1 MKVKRRREDF
11 VVREI
16 SNFAIQGGAV
26 AIYQLEKS
34 GIGTPEAIQIIQRTW
49 NLSQKDVS
57 YGGLKDR
64 HAITTQTISIYGGPH
79 ADLDEEKFSLR
90 YLGQASVAFQSKD
103 IVANEFEIR
112 LRGLTKEHADKMLA
126 CAQDPSFAVPNYF
139 DQQRFGSVGA
149 SGEFVAH
156 PWCLGNYEKAL
167 YLAIAEFNP
176 NDSPPEREQKEIVR
190 DHWGDWQ
197 ACKDRLERSNRRS
210 VITYLVDHPTGYK
223 KAAALISRDMR
234 SLYVSAFQSRLW
246 NDVVSRWIKELL
258 AQSNSA
264 NTNTVELQ
272 SPGGTLTFP
281 IGWPPEVLERLRNA
295 DVALPSGRKSSWD
308 PQVRKLLEGV
318 LGEYEMQLHQLRF
331 SHPRDVF
338 FARGLR
344 SVLVAHSDLE
354 ALVEADDLGEPGQK
368 ALRLQFRIA
377 AGQYATMLIKGLELC
392 AEAP

>member
-11 VVREI
+11 IVREI
-16 SNFAIQGGAV
+16 SNFPVQGGAV
-26 AIYQLEKS
+26 AVYQLEKS
-34 GIGTPEAIQIIQRTW
+34 GIGTPEAIQTIQRTW

-79 ADLDEEKFSLR
+79 SDLDEEKFSLR
-90 YLGQASVAFQSKD
+90 YLGQASTAFQSKD

-112 LRGLTKEHADKMLA
+112 LRGLSQEVAERMLA
-126 CAQDPSFAVPNYF
+126 CAKDPSFAVPNYF

-167 YLAIAEFNP
+167 YLAIAEFNA
-176 NDSPPEREQKEIVR
+176 NDPPPEREQKEIVR

-246 NDVVSRWIKELL
+246 NEVVSRWIKNLL
-258 AQSNSA
+258 ANA
-264 NTNTVELQ
+264 NTDNARTVELA
-272 SPGGTLTFP
+272 SPGGTLAFP
-281 IGWPPEVLERLRNA
+281 IGWPSEVRQRVENVQ
-295 DVALPSGRKSSWD
+295 VALPSGRKSNWE
-308 PQVRKLLEGV
+308 PHVRKLLDEV
-318 LGEYEMQLHQLRF
+318 LSEFDMSLHQLRF

-344 SVLVAHSDLE
+344 SVLVSHSDLE

-368 ALRLQFRIA
+368 ALRLQFRIS
-377 AGQYATMLIKGLELC
+377 AGQYATMLLKGLEMC
-392 AEAP
+392 AEAR